1 MNKVLW
7 IGLWCCGIV
16 YVCWLAYV
24 RLKRKKYTRFGSGE
38 MFDSMAHYYDGMNR
52 VISLGLDM
60 SWRQY
65 AVRHLVHLPLHS
77 RVLDVAVGT
86 GDLSLC
92 LLRQRPDYQVVG
104 IDPSVEMLQRA
115 KRKLSGCSSSA
126 VVLEK
131 GEAEQLPFADGSFDA
146 VMVAFGV
153 RNFRDRKQGILE
165 MARVLRNDDNLG
177 GCPGKLLIMELTTRT
192 NNDESY
198 RSGGRAVLHRIAQL
212 FIRYVV
218 PCLGLW
224 LTGSR
229 YEYHYLQQSMQSFPD
244 ATTFQQFLQRE
255 CGLSI
260 VAYERCLWGLGPD
273 IYVLTKKSHHQQQLG
288 NA

>member
-1 MNKVLW
+1 
-7 IGLWCCGIV
+7 
-16 YVCWLAYV
+16 
-24 RLKRKKYTRFGSGE
+24 
-38 MFDSMAHYYDGMNR
+38 
-52 VISLGLDM
+52 M

-146 VMVAFGV
+146 VMV
-153 RNFRDRKQGILE
+153 N
-165 MARVLRNDDNLG
+165 
-177 GCPGKLLIMELTTRT
+177 TTRSSFT
-192 NNDESY
+192 LYLPFSSY
-198 RSGGRAVLHRIAQL
+198 H
-212 FIRYVV
+212 
-218 PCLGLW
+218 LGCVW
-224 LTGSR
+224 SSQFSR
-229 YEYHYLQQSMQSFPD
+229 
-244 ATTFQQFLQRE
+244 
-255 CGLSI
+255 
-260 VAYERCLWGLGPD
+260 
-273 IYVLTKKSHHQQQLG
+273 
-288 NA
+288 